1 MLLEGVPGLGKTLLV
16 RTLAE
21 AVDLPFARIQ
31 FTPDLM
37 PADIVGTSVL
47 VETPGGGRELNFQP
61 GPIFANIVLA
71 DADLEP
77 HHRKVSEPER
87 DSISLVTESMTKGAA
102 KDLALLV
109 SRSTEADVGFE
120 L

>member
-1 MLLEGVPGLGKTLLV
+1 MRHGYAVTVHKAQGLTCEHGLLLAPDETRHEMGYVGLSRGTLSNRLY
-16 RTLAE
+16 
-21 AVDLPFARIQ
+21 AVS
-31 FTPDLM
+31 T
-37 PADIVGTSVL
+37 
-47 VETPGGGRELNFQP
+47 ET
-61 GPIFANIVLA
+61 